1 MDKLTGKAREL
12 FIEFLIKW
20 FRQFRPDYIQF
31 TDEQIVKKFERR
43 PIVDQMILISLF
55 FDIAN
60 FDEENKNKVEER
72 LNELEVLA
80 GNLIAGY
87 NEELNSK

>member
-31 TDEQIVKKFERR
+31 SDEQIVKKFERR
-43 PIVDQMILISLF
+43 PIVDQMTLICIF
-55 FDIAN
+55 FDVSN
-60 FDEENKNKVEER
+60 FEGEDKVQTEKR
-72 LNELEVLA
+72 LEELETLA
-80 GNLIAGY
+80 GINIETY
-87 NEELNSK
+87 NKEFNSK